1 MRNLTIFLVAILAFS
16 CQPKTGGENEVSSNI
31 QDSTTMDAKSILLTA
46 NRYYQNDE
54 FEQAVVGFSRAT
66 RLDTTSGEA
75 YYKLAYSL
83 AMTKKTLYEEAIQND
98 VAITEASL
106 EQKDTSALTIIN
118 NFISAA
124 ELGYRIDD
132 AYYSAAVYAY
142 TIYRDDSLALKLF
155 HKSLEYNLNQ
165 PEAYQMMDDI
175 KLRLRSDGGR

>member
-1 MRNLTIFLVAILAFS
+1 MRNVITFIVAILTCS
-16 CQPKTGGENEVSSNI
+16 CQPESQSENAVDRKT
-31 QDSTTMDAKSILLTA
+31 QDPPIVDAKSILNTA

-54 FEQAVVGFSRAT
+54 FEQAVKEFRRAI

-75 YYKLAYSL
+75 FYKLAYSL

-118 NFISAA
+118 NFIAAA
-124 ELGYRIDD
+124 ELGYRIDE
-132 AYYSAAVYAY
+132 AYYSAAVYSS

-155 HKSLEYNLNQ
+155 NKSLEYNLNQ
-165 PEAYQMMDDI
+165 PEVYQMLDDI
-175 KLRLRSDGGR
+175 KLRLSSQ

>member
-1 MRNLTIFLVAILAFS
+1 
-16 CQPKTGGENEVSSNI
+16 
-31 QDSTTMDAKSILLTA
+31 MDAKSILLTA